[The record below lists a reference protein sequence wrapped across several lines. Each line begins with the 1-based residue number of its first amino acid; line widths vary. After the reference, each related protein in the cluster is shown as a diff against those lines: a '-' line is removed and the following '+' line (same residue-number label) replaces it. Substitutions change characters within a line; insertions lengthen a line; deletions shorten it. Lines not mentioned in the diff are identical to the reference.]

1 MAIIIKWSTKAR
13 NSRKSI
19 FEYWNKR
26 NKSRTY
32 SNKLDILF
40 NEALNQVSFL
50 NEIGKPTDIPNV
62 RIKVVSHFELI
73 YIISATQITVLDIWD
88 SRQNPKNSPI
98 E

>member
-1 MAIIIKWSTKAR
+1 MAIIIKWSTNAR

-19 FEYWNKR
+19 FNYWNNR

-32 SNKLDILF
+32 SNKLFILF
-40 NEALNQVSFL
+40 NEALNQVSYL
-50 NEIGKPTDIPNV
+50 NEIGKPTDIIDV
-62 RIKVVSHFELI
+62 RIKIVSHFELI

-88 SRQNPKNSPI
+88 SRQNPQNFPI